1 MGSIPQGDLADGRVT
16 PHDARKAAD
25 TDAALPRIATWAR
38 CSVMRVTAQDNRAD
52 GFLARVFFLSG
63 CRPRDGRRSLDRAGS
78 SSLPATRTKYTTNSL
93 RLSAMITSCG
103 SSSTAEEI
111 SGAIPNGSAGV
122 FEGAGLPLCP
132 YPSRA
137 AEGRIVL
144 TLDAHAAAWSHV
156 ARPISCYGAPASH
169 CGPKG

>member
-1 MGSIPQGDLADGRVT
+1 MGALFRNAVRLA
-16 PHDARKAAD
+16 AR
-25 TDAALPRIATWAR
+25 
-38 CSVMRVTAQDNRAD
+38 DNRAD
-52 GFLARVFFLSG
+52 CFLARVFCLLG
-63 CRPRDGRRSLDRAGS
+63 CRPGDGGRSLDRAGS
-78 SSLPATRTKYTTNSL
+78 SSLPATRTGCTTSSL